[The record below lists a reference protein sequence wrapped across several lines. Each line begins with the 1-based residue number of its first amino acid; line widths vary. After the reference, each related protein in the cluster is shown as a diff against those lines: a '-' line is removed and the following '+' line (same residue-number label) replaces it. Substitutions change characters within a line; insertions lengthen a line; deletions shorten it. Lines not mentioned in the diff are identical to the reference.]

1 MKINKIQKSIEKI
14 IKSLNEKTFIYD
26 LLLAYNL
33 PKSTISRL
41 KKGSANLSK
50 VEGEI
55 SLKKKLFFREEY
67 NEDLH
72 IVISDAKKSIKNH
85 QRFIIVT
92 NYRTFL
98 AVDTK
103 LNTSLDIL
111 LKDLPKHYDFFLP
124 WSGIEK
130 SKYEDENPADLKAAS
145 KMGKLYY
152 LINKDNNDSS
162 NEFKKELNVFL
173 ARLLFCYFSEDTN
186 IFSNNQFTNSVAS
199 NTLDDGSDLN
209 TFLDRLFKVLD
220 TPKSER
226 NNLPEF
232 LNSFPYVNGNL
243 FKEEIK
249 SPKFTKSS
257 RKVFIEIGSLNWSEI
272 NPDIF
277 GSMFQAVSAASEGE
291 NLGQHFTSVPNIM
304 KVINPLFLDELYE
317 EFENAEGNDKKLN
330 KLLYRIRN
338 IKIFDPACGS
348 GNFLIIT
355 YKELRRLE
363 MKIFKEMGSLA
374 LSDISLNQFY
384 GIEIDDFASEIAR
397 VALWLAKHQMSVEF
411 FKQFGRNKSTL
422 PLSESGNIVHGN
434 ACRLDWE
441 EVCPKNENDEIYIL
455 GNPPYLGSSM
465 QNKNQKEDL
474 KIVLSNIGS
483 YKNLDYIA
491 CWFKN
496 ASDYITDSN
505 SSFAFVSTNSIC
517 QGEQVALLWPYIF
530 NRNQEIGFAH
540 QSFYWNNNAKNS
552 AAVIVVIVGLRNL
565 SNHKKTIIKNG
576 IKQYVNFINPYLT
589 KGNAPFL
596 KRRNDCI
603 SNLPAMLWG
612 NKASDGG
619 NLILTEE
626 EKIIILEN
634 FPQAERFIK
643 KYIGSQEFI
652 KGIDRWCLWVSDEE
666 LDIAYNIPSIR
677 ERIDKVREMR
687 LSSKAPSTRKASE
700 YSHKFIQI
708 NTSHVLLL

>member
-1 MKINKIQKSIEKI
+1 MKINKIQNSIEKI

-55 SLKKKLFFREEY
+55 SLKKKIFFREEY

-72 IVISDAKKSIKNH
+72 IAISDAKKSIKNH

-317 EFENAEGNDKKLN
+317 EFENARGNNKKLN
-330 KLLYRIRN
+330 KLIYRIRN

-355 YKELRRLE
+355 YK
-363 MKIFKEMGSLA
+363 
-374 LSDISLNQFY
+374 N
-384 GIEIDDFASEIAR
+384 
-397 VALWLAKHQMSVEF
+397 
-411 FKQFGRNKSTL
+411 
-422 PLSESGNIVHGN
+422 
-434 ACRLDWE
+434 
-441 EVCPKNENDEIYIL
+441 
-455 GNPPYLGSSM
+455 
-465 QNKNQKEDL
+465 
-474 KIVLSNIGS
+474 
-483 YKNLDYIA
+483 
-491 CWFKN
+491 
-496 ASDYITDSN
+496 
-505 SSFAFVSTNSIC
+505 
-517 QGEQVALLWPYIF
+517 
-530 NRNQEIGFAH
+530 
-540 QSFYWNNNAKNS
+540 
-552 AAVIVVIVGLRNL
+552 
-565 SNHKKTIIKNG
+565 
-576 IKQYVNFINPYLT
+576 
-589 KGNAPFL
+589 
-596 KRRNDCI
+596 
-603 SNLPAMLWG
+603 
-612 NKASDGG
+612 
-619 NLILTEE
+619 
-626 EKIIILEN
+626 
-634 FPQAERFIK
+634 
-643 KYIGSQEFI
+643 
-652 KGIDRWCLWVSDEE
+652 
-666 LDIAYNIPSIR
+666 
-677 ERIDKVREMR
+677 
-687 LSSKAPSTRKASE
+687 
-700 YSHKFIQI
+700 
-708 NTSHVLLL
+708 